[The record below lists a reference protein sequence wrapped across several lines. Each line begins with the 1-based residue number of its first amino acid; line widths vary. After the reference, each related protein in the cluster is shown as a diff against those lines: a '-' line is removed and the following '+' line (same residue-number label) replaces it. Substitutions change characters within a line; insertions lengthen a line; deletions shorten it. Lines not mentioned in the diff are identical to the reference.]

1 MDLILLGVAKKGRKQ
16 GLGDKLV
23 KHALKYAKEQDCSH
37 AHTCVTGIFSQK
49 IMKNNGFEIIHE
61 KKYEDFKD
69 KHGNVMINHEI
80 HKTCQICV
88 LKL

>member
-1 MDLILLGVAKKGRKQ
+1 MAKKGRKQ

-80 HKTCQICV
+80 HKTCQVCV